1 MKTREEVAK
10 HINSGKLARS
20 IYGDTPKA
28 AWFDRPFGKLDLRA
42 LMDFIYEGEPM
53 NDNETIDNLH

>member
-10 HINSGKLARS
+10 YINSGELARS
-20 IYGDTPKA
+20 IYGDTPKNV
-28 AWFDRPFGKLDLRA
+28 WFDRPFGKLDLRA
-42 LMDFIYEGEPM
+42 LMDFIYEGEPK